1 MQSAW
6 WQYRSWQFVADMNG
20 DGAVTSADYAA
31 WAQFLYFLPGDAFIA
46 QFGPT
51 EVGRYL
57 ELTQASFGSVTSA
70 LLSALLWIVGFFIAL
85 YLFRFLLDAID
96 PTYRQQQRE
105 SREAKARA
113 RRHQKAQ
120 AHRESEDDLPR
131 RIEPTLSPDFQME
144 APPAGPESEARPAEG
159 DRRIAA

>member
-6 WQYRSWQFVADMNG
+6 WQYRSWKIAADMNG
-20 DGAVTSADYAA
+20 DGAVTGVDYAA
-31 WAQFLYFLPGDAFIA
+31 WAQFFYFLPGDAFIA

-57 ELTQASFGSVTSA
+57 GLTQASFGSVTSA
-70 LLSALLWIVGFFIAL
+70 LLSAVLWVLAFFVAL
-85 YLFRFLLDAID
+85 YVFRFVLDAID

-105 SREAKARA
+105 GREAKARS
-113 RRHQKAQ
+113 RRQQKAQ
-120 AHRESEDDLPR
+120 ARKEAAGGVTL
-131 RIEPTLSPDFQME
+131 RIEPTLSADFNPE
-144 APPAGPESEARPAEG
+144 PPENQVTPAER